1 MFFCFCCRHRRD
13 VIPLSRD
20 SCLLSGRW
28 SSGDMYLL
36 QIKAQN
42 TKMLDIFPVTGPVV
56 SDGLRTSLSDWTVA
70 NSFDQANKD
79 KHREKVLLNHQT
91 EIYHV
96 TRLARRAPAPAVIRL
111 KRQSPPSTIASALG
125 SSLSVRGL
133 KSLRR
138 VASTSSS
145 YCSSV

>member
-1 MFFCFCCRHRRD
+1 
-13 VIPLSRD
+13 
-20 SCLLSGRW
+20 
-28 SSGDMYLL
+28 MYLL

-111 KRQSPPSTIASALG
+111 KRQSPPFYNCLG
-125 SSLSVRGL
+125 AGKLPFGAGIKKPEKGCFDVI
-133 KSLRR
+133 
-138 VASTSSS
+138 
-145 YCSSV
+145 